1 MNIKRKIIHLTI
13 IFLIS
18 VIIRLFFS
26 FPPSLHTTGD
36 GAEYLNLA
44 THLYENNIF
53 SYDGQKETLFRPP
66 LYPFILSVSF
76 HLFGRGEKTIFY
88 TNILLSSITPVIFM
102 ILLLELKFQ
111 YRISILLSILLSMF
125 NIFTSSG
132 ILTENLYSPL
142 LLLSIYLII
151 KSNQNENIEF
161 SMFTGFIIAL
171 TALTR
176 PIAFTLFLPIL
187 TIYKKPKKVIPIIFG
202 AILTIS
208 PWLIRNYMISNKPC
222 GIDDNLGYNLF
233 IGNNPYKNIPPSF
246 DVELFQIVNYISNGK
261 RIDNKRLKNFAIN
274 YIKKYPIIFILK
286 FPYKIS
292 RLLGSGITE
301 IADYWKK
308 RRFLNNSTI
317 ILFIINCGIPALLS
331 LIFLFFL
338 PYCFSCNKNFRFILY
353 TLISFALVH
362 GIFFGMPRYRE
373 PLIPLMLIV
382 TIAGG
387 VRFGKIGKFTP
398 ISLLLSTS
406 LIYYYILELY
416 SFTR

>member
-1 MNIKRKIIHLTI
+1 VGHETKDVFGAVGDAGNLFDRTIESGGIALSVTVAQQNLPMFLQLSQALGVDVVVAIGVCDGDIEDFARGEAVKKSVVGVDDDKVLDFGDEVEVGVALESTGEQAGLGKDLKTVANTDNQFSGGDEPLQLITQSEFHAICEHGSRPQVVAKREPADEGENMKIIQL
-13 IFLIS
+13 
-18 VIIRLFFS
+18 
-26 FPPSLHTTGD
+26 
-36 GAEYLNLA
+36 
-44 THLYENNIF
+44 
-53 SYDGQKETLFRPP
+53 
-66 LYPFILSVSF
+66 
-76 HLFGRGEKTIFY
+76 KTI
-88 TNILLSSITPVIFM
+88 LKCITVN
-102 ILLLELKFQ
+102 K
-111 YRISILLSILLSMF
+111 
-125 NIFTSSG
+125 N
-132 ILTENLYSPL
+132 TEAT
-142 LLLSIYLII
+142 
-151 KSNQNENIEF
+151 E
-161 SMFTGFIIAL
+161 
-171 TALTR
+171 
-176 PIAFTLFLPIL
+176 
-187 TIYKKPKKVIPIIFG
+187 V
-202 AILTIS
+202 
-208 PWLIRNYMISNKPC
+208 NYMISNKPC

-317 ILFIINCGIPALLS
+317 ILFIINWGIPALLS